1 MPRRVT
7 SGYIWAPC
15 TWPALLRISGA
26 PIAPVARAFRVR
38 CTLKV
43 MPWSRDQGLWCFP
56 VTRGAV
62 CGAVP
67 QGQTPWVWW
76 TSPTWASQLLRS
88 IFHHFSLCFIFFQE
102 PFDKPARLYRY
113 FGDPLIIEGGVYT
126 LCWCGAVARTWDIAP
141 GQNYRIPN
149 GITPPGC
156 PPDRPDDGGFFLS
169 PAGQMVIIGP
179 EPVQWSQCFQHVQ
192 CRSASK
198 DVSI

>member
-1 MPRRVT
+1 MGLVDFPNLGV
-7 SGYIWAPC
+7 SAP
-15 TWPALLRISGA
+15 SE
-26 PIAPVARAFRVR
+26 
-38 CTLKV
+38 
-43 MPWSRDQGLWCFP
+43 
-56 VTRGAV
+56 
-62 CGAVP
+62 
-67 QGQTPWVWW
+67 
-76 TSPTWASQLLRS
+76 
-88 IFHHFSLCFIFFQE
+88 HFSIIFPSFFIFFQE

-179 EPVQWSQCFQHVQ
+179 EPVQWSQCCQHVQ